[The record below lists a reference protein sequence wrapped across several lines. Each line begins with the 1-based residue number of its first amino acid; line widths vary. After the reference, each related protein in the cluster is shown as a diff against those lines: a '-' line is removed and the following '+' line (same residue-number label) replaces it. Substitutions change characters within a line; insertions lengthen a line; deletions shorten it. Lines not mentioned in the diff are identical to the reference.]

1 VTLDYI
7 ATSKENYVKTRE
19 ILLMSKNDNI
29 QFGAIVLQSWP
40 WQEMVR
46 LWQKFDSMG
55 FDNTW
60 IADHFV
66 NYTNPTGPWLEGW
79 TALASLATVTSK
91 IRIGTL
97 VTAIPFRNPAMLA
110 RQAMT
115 VDQISNGRL
124 EIGIGAGAP
133 GTMDPSYKMTGID
146 DWSSKERVERLK
158 EQVEILDKL
167 LTNTTASY
175 DGKYYKLQETI
186 LAPGPIQKPRPPI
199 TVAGHVR
206 GSLRV
211 AAELA
216 DTWVS
221 FGADFGAPTEVVV
234 ENTKKRIAY
243 IDKYC
248 EKIGRDPGS
257 LRRSLL
263 LFGAE
268 ANTAFVSEDN
278 FTEIVERYTAMG
290 ITDLV
295 FFYPF
300 FAPDQI
306 PMFEKI
312 AEETIPLFRKK

>member
-1 VTLDYI
+1 MGEEYAL
-7 ATSKENYVKTRE
+7 K
-19 ILLMSKNDNI
+19 DN
-29 QFGAIVLQSWP
+29 QDLRFGAVILQDFP
-40 WQEMVR
+40 YQELVK
-46 LWQKFDSMG
+46 LWQKFDSLN
-55 FDNTW
+55 FDTTW

-66 NYTNPTGPWLEGW
+66 NYAHPDSPWLDGW
-79 TALASLATVTSK
+79 SALAGLAASTSR

-97 VTAIPFRNPAMLA
+97 VTSIPFRHPAVLA

-115 VDQISNGRL
+115 VDHISNGRL

-133 GTMDPSYKMTGID
+133 GSIDPSYTMTGIEN
-146 DWSSKERVERLK
+146 WSTKERIERLK
-158 EQVEILDKL
+158 EQVEIVDTL
-167 LTNTTASY
+167 LSNIKSSY
-175 DGKYYKLQETI
+175 EGKYYHLKDAI
-186 LAPGPIQKPRPPI
+186 MAPGPVQKPRPPI
-199 TVAGHVR
+199 VVAAHLKA
-206 GSLRV
+206 SLRI
-211 AAELA
+211 AAEFA

-221 FGADFGAPTEVVV
+221 FGADFGAPTEIVV
-234 ENTKKRIAY
+234 ENTQKRIAY
-243 IDKYC
+243 LDKYC

-268 ANTAFVSEDN
+268 ANTAFVSEEN
-278 FTEIVERYTAMG
+278 FTEIVERYTALG

-312 AEETIPLFRKK
+312 AKETIPALRKN